1 MDTSRIGILHYTS
14 APVTG
19 GVENIITEHA
29 RLFAEH
35 GFPVTV
41 ISGRGEQSALPKGAK
56 LALLPLLDSQHPQV
70 LETNRDL
77 EEGRVPPGFAGLS
90 QLIEQALQPVVA
102 EIDHLFIHNV
112 LFKHFNLPLTA
123 ALWRLIDSG
132 AIVHPIAWAHDLS
145 WTSAHSKNKLFPGY
159 PWDLLRRY
167 DPRITYVAISQ
178 HRQRETAELLGC
190 QQRDVQ
196 VVYGGLDVRS
206 VLGLSQEGQRLIEH
220 LGLLGDELIMLMPVR
235 VTQAKNI
242 ETGIRIT
249 AQLVSQG
256 VHAHLVV
263 TGPPDPHDADS
274 MAYFESL
281 RTLRSELGAEK
292 QVSFVFEE
300 GPDPGQPYLIG
311 SEVVGD
317 LLRVSDLMLMP
328 SWREGFGLPVLEAGL
343 AGVPVFSSAIPAALE
358 AGGQD
363 VYLFDPKDD
372 PERIA
377 GEILDWAGSDST
389 YRFHKRVRKQF
400 TWDHIFQTQIVPLVQ
415 GRT

>member
-1 MDTSRIGILHYTS
+1 MNARERIGILHYTS

-41 ISGRGEQSALPKGAK
+41 ISGHGEQGALPEGAK

-70 LETNRDL
+70 LEINRDL
-77 EEGRVPPGFAGLS
+77 EAGKVPPSFAGLS
-90 QLIEQALQPVVA
+90 RLIERALKPVVA
-102 EIDHLFIHNV
+102 QVDHLFIHNV

-123 ALWRLIDSG
+123 ALCQLIDSG
-132 AIVHPIAWAHDLS
+132 DIPHIIAWAHDLS

-178 HRQRETAELLGC
+178 QRQRETAELLGC
-190 QQRDVQ
+190 KVDDVH
-196 VVYGGLDVRS
+196 VVYGGLDVSS
-206 VLGLSQEGQRLIEH
+206 VLGLTPEGEALIRR
-220 LGLLGDELIMLMPVR
+220 LGLFGDELVALMPVR
-235 VTQAKNI
+235 ITQAKNI
-242 ETGIRIT
+242 ETGMRVT

-256 VHAHLVV
+256 ISAHLVV
-263 TGPPDPHDADS
+263 TGPPDPHDPES
-274 MAYFESL
+274 TLYFETL
-281 RTLRSELGAEK
+281 RALRSELGLEK
-292 QVSFVFEE
+292 RASFVYEE
-300 GPDPGQPYLIG
+300 GPEPGQPYLIG

-343 AGVPVFSSAIPAALE
+343 AGVPVFSTPIPAALE
-358 AGGQD
+358 AGAQD
-363 VYLFDPKDD
+363 IHLFAADAD
-372 PERIA
+372 PEYIA
-377 GEILDWAGSDST
+377 GEILAWATSDPVH
-389 YRFHKRVRKQF
+389 RLRRRVREQF
-400 TWDHIFQTQIVPLVQ
+400 TWEQIFQTQMLPLLQ
-415 GRT
+415 H